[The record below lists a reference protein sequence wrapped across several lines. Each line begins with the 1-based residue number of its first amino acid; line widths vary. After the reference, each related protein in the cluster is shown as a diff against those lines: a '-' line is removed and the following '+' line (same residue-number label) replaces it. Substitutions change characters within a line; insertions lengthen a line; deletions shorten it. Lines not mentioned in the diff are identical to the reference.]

1 MYSLVGRG
9 LFRGEGG
16 EAAQPWPPSLLDQ
29 AFPAPPLTKEPKSG
43 MNLEQNL
50 NGLRQQSCHNLVVIT
65 GYIIH
70 GLTYIKIGLIW
81 G

>member
-43 MNLEQNL
+43 MNLEQDLDKQKLRKCLKHVMNL
-50 NGLRQQSCHNLVVIT
+50 QNKPGLLNLF
-65 GYIIH
+65 
-70 GLTYIKIGLIW
+70 
-81 G
+81 